1 MIEGEVRLLGLDPFV
16 NRKKL
21 MGQIGVLFGQRS
33 NLVYDLPVKDSFKLL
48 KVIYSISDE
57 QYKKTD

>member
-48 KVIYSISDE
+48 KAIYSISDE

>member
-33 NLVYDLPVKDSFKLL
+33 NLVKDSFKLL
-48 KVIYSISDE
+48 KAIYSISDE